1 MEKKTLLE
9 RKIVAVSDKRRLT
22 IPKKFYS
29 HLNFGNK
36 VECFTRGNEL
46 ILRPVNSEDFSDL
59 VTAELKMQGVEEKI
73 LPEKLAE
80 KKAEIKNSLT
90 AMIVDAKKIAQ
101 GEGESATFGE
111 IFGDD

>member
-46 ILRPVNSEDFSDL
+46 ILRPVNGEDFSDL
-59 VTAELKMQGVEEKI
+59 ITAELKMQGVEEKN
-73 LPEKLAE
+73 LSAKLAE
-80 KKAEIKNSLT
+80 KKVEIKNSLNS
-90 AMIVDAKKIAQ
+90 MIADAKKVAR

-111 IFGDD
+111 IFGND